1 MRPAFKSPQAI
12 DITNFHEH
20 LGDEEFYNAYL
31 EFFSSALLKDGMGH
45 TIEEYIFSLRFNIN
59 APEHGKPPMRMLN
72 RFLAGLLHPLIH
84 TGYGAEFGLLGMVA
98 EGLAQTAIHHDDAPV
113 LIPESIFEYA
123 AAASSDAANAAVSRL
138 TSLLPSLVLDKVQNA
153 VPVNED
159 KQSKTSVNALTV
171 LAQILHNPDFTP
183 ASIGLPCPD
192 HDDVSAFRRVLTVRG
207 ERLCNLAQAWTVD
220 GTNAEEVADKIEEL
234 IWMNVLVYGVGGWG
248 GRGQSSDGDDFNAD
262 FFLMHLVT
270 SVLFMHSLTAY
281 LSPTSTSILL
291 RTYFMNCLAW
301 WVARGR
307 PAIPIRNFYAAVSPR
322 PTEHGAPH
330 ATPAGDTLR
339 PTDAS
344 PNPWLPI
351 VQTTLVHPDD
361 HLCKL
366 QRGLAHFA
374 SLYGTR
380 RAGHLAELAKDSAAP
395 LEGADVLDGT
405 LFVRVAGLTA
415 ERLGWMREGQKRRQ
429 WDFGGFFDCQ

>member
-1 MRPAFKSPQAI
+1 
-12 DITNFHEH
+12 
-20 LGDEEFYNAYL
+20 
-31 EFFSSALLKDGMGH
+31 
-45 TIEEYIFSLRFNIN
+45 
-59 APEHGKPPMRMLN
+59 MRMLN

-98 EGLAQTAIHHDDAPV
+98 EGNQVYSPLNGIRYTDCASHRILGLAQTAIHHDDAPV

-248 GRGQSSDGDDFNAD
+248 GRGQSSDGGDFNAD
-262 FFLMHLVT
+262 FFLYDCCHHFL
-270 SVLFMHSLTAY
+270 
-281 LSPTSTSILL
+281 
-291 RTYFMNCLAW
+291 
-301 WVARGR
+301 
-307 PAIPIRNFYAAVSPR
+307 
-322 PTEHGAPH
+322 PH
-330 ATPAGDTLR
+330 ALIQSISGCI
-339 PTDAS
+339 
-344 PNPWLPI
+344 W
-351 VQTTLVHPDD
+351 
-361 HLCKL
+361 
-366 QRGLAHFA
+366 
-374 SLYGTR
+374 
-380 RAGHLAELAKDSAAP
+380 
-395 LEGADVLDGT
+395 
-405 LFVRVAGLTA
+405 
-415 ERLGWMREGQKRRQ
+415 
-429 WDFGGFFDCQ
+429 